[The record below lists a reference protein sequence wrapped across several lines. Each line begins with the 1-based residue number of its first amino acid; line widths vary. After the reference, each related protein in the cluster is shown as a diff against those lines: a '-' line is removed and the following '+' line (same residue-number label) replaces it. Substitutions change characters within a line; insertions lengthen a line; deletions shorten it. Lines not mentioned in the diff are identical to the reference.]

1 MTQSE
6 QFLMAAF
13 AGESL
18 ANRRNLAYAPGWF
31 RLVCGRGLRWAS
43 SGAAD

>member
-18 ANRRNLAYAPGWF
+18 ANRRNLAYATGLF
-31 RLVCGRGLRWAS
+31 RPACPRG
-43 SGAAD
+43 